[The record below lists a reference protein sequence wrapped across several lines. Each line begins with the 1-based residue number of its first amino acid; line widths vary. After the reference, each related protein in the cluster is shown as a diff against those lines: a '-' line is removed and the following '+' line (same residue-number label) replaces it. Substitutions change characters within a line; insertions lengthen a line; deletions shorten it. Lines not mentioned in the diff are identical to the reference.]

1 MRTLCVSLL
10 LLAALGG
17 GPAWA
22 QDERPVLFT
31 IDAQPSGPA
40 IALSGLETIVGETP
54 VLIGS
59 PLSGRYRLSV
69 REPGFER
76 PRGNLDFRATESG
89 LVLERFD
96 SGLRGQRALRSLL
109 LPGLGQI
116 HAGATA
122 RGVGYLSATS
132 VLGVCTAISELIFLA
147 ERDDVSELRGSPS
160 GATQDEID
168 ARNLALLAE
177 SREQDD
183 AYRVRNLFA
192 AATAGVWGLSI
203 VDALVF
209 VPAFEVRLLS
219 PELLTIQANR
229 RTPSRAALRSLV
241 MPGLGQFYSGSRF
254 RGVVF
259 LTAETAAL
267 AFAGYAHLRYEDAN
281 DEAEFYRQQQ
291 ALQVRRGDAAG
302 AEESV
307 RAFRGAVS
315 DRDDHYELRNGALA
329 AAAAVWAFSLADV
342 LLFGGE
348 DHVKLSE
355 RRADDPSM
363 GPRLECALGPQGPR
377 FQAVLGF

>member
-1 MRTLCVSLL
+1 
-10 LLAALGG
+10 
-17 GPAWA
+17 
-22 QDERPVLFT
+22 
-31 IDAQPSGPA
+31 
-40 IALSGLETIVGETP
+40 
-54 VLIGS
+54 
-59 PLSGRYRLSV
+59 
-69 REPGFER
+69 
-76 PRGNLDFRATESG
+76 
-89 LVLERFD
+89 
-96 SGLRGQRALRSLL
+96 
-109 LPGLGQI
+109 
-116 HAGATA
+116 
-122 RGVGYLSATS
+122 
-132 VLGVCTAISELIFLA
+132 
-147 ERDDVSELRGSPS
+147 
-160 GATQDEID
+160 
-168 ARNLALLAE
+168 
-177 SREQDD
+177 
-183 AYRVRNLFA
+183 
-192 AATAGVWGLSI
+192 
-203 VDALVF
+203 